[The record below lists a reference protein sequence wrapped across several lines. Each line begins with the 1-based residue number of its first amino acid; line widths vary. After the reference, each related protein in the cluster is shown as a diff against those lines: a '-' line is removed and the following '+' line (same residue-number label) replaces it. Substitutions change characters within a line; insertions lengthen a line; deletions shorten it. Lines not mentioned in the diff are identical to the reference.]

1 MWIKVSE
8 KITLTAFGFY
18 QGRNSNLQYDVKP
31 QYYLNIGSRVS
42 FAKGKGSISLNY
54 NDVFNT
60 MKFRFKGTKPYI
72 QEGEFNWESNTC
84 LLYTSPSPRD

>member
-1 MWIKVSE
+1 MS
-8 KITLTAFGFY
+8 
-18 QGRNSNLQYDVKP
+18 RSP

-60 MKFRFKGTKPYI
+60 MKFRFKGAKPYV
-72 QEGEFNWESNTC
+72 QEGEFNWESNTVY
-84 LLYTSPSPRD
+84 LGINYRFGSTKYSAKSRKNRTSDEKAGTSFL